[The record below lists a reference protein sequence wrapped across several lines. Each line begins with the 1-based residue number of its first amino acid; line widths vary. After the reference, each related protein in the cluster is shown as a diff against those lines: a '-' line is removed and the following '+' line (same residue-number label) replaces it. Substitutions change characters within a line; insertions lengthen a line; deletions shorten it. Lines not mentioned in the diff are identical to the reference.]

1 MSSVLPLINA
11 LFFLFFFLI
20 LPPPYQH
27 MCDSGDDTGGR
38 SGQGHCGMD
47 YKPDQQQH
55 AGVVSVCLGG
65 LLLLERF
72 HYTSPSF
79 NRICIES
86 ECSIRS

>member
-1 MSSVLPLINA
+1 
-11 LFFLFFFLI
+11 
-20 LPPPYQH
+20 
-27 MCDSGDDTGGR
+27 MCDPGDDTGGQ

-55 AGVVSVCLGG
+55 AGVVSVCLRG

-79 NRICIES
+79 NRISVES
-86 ECSIRS
+86 ECNICS